1 MIEYLPGNEVD
12 KDKWDLCVSSVP
24 GCKPYGFSWYLDIMA
39 PGWEALVDDDYDSV
53 FPVPAFRKYGFYYIA
68 TPVFL
73 QQLGIFSPDN
83 NIAAKLDEYLGF
95 MPEFYRL
102 IDLCIAQLPEGS
114 DFMVTARDNYELDIS
129 KPYSKLWEEYSSD
142 CRRNIRLAI
151 DVKQQIEEDIS
162 PAEMISLFRQNS
174 GRGLSGVKK
183 RDYIKLSSLMKY
195 CAENGKG
202 RLLGVRNSKG
212 ELIYGVFIV
221 IVKGSVTLLFTAT
234 SAESRE
240 KRTGYLV
247 VNSLIEEYCDSDR
260 IIDFAGSSIPGV
272 ADYNK
277 SFGSIRVPYYRIFRN
292 RLPWP
297 VKLFK

>member
-151 DVKQQIEEDIS
+151 DAKQQIEEDIS